1 MTDRIQLAEELAQ
14 LRSRVAELESRL
26 SGPAEAA
33 PPWAPR
39 SFYTA
44 YYATTGFLLGIF
56 GALASLVVNVVGA
69 PLAGKSP
76 LELIRVYLTFPL
88 GENALALASQQKD
101 LYAIGDGVILA
112 IGCCLYLGTGMLL
125 GAPFYT
131 LLARLSGGRPVWA
144 RFAVATGLAAAMWFV
159 NFYLLLSWIQ
169 PALIGGRWI
178 TDPNVLPPWVALV
191 THLVFGWTLAAL
203 YSWGTFHPYQVPGTA
218 TEEAH

>member
-14 LRSRVAELESRL
+14 LRDRVADLESRL
-26 SGPAEAA
+26 SGPVETA

-56 GALASLVVNVVGA
+56 GALASLVINVVGA

-101 LYAIGDGVILA
+101 LYAIGDGVVLA

-131 LLARLSGGRPVWA
+131 LLARLSEGRPVWV

-203 YSWGTFHPYQVPGTA
+203 YSWGMFHPYQVPGTA